1 MELMFVPAGGTG
13 RYQINDTDLHK
24 PFKDSVRFE
33 ACAWYRSMLKKLKA
47 NVAGRW
53 YVNRRQ
59 AHDEHGHSTQQGP

>member
-1 MELMFVPAGGTG
+1 MFVPAGGTG

-33 ACAWYRSMLKKLKA
+33 ACAWYRSMVLKKLKA
-47 NVAGRW
+47 KQCSRW